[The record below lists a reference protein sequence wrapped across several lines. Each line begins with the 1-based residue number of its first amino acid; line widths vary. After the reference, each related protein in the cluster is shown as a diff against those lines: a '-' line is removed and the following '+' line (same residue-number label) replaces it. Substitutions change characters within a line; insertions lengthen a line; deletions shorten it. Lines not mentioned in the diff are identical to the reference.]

1 MLFFRSLEDGEMWEH
16 EVGRLTRLSGGH
28 EGTDKLCVNT
38 ALPLSVR
45 PPCGT
50 LNRDESE
57 TWQVAGVGNVSLC
70 QVSAMR

>member
-38 ALPLSVR
+38 ALPPSVR
-45 PPCGT
+45 PACGT

-57 TWQVAGVGNVSLC
+57 T
-70 QVSAMR
+70 